1 MSDKFDLKGK
11 VAIITGSSKGIG
23 EHIAISLATHG
34 ANVIVS
40 SRSQEAVDAVA
51 ASIREQGGEAT
62 GIACHV
68 GHEDQLNDLVS
79 RTVEI
84 YGGVNIL
91 VNNAAINPFF
101 GKLTDT
107 DSAVFD
113 KIMNVNL
120 KACWALSNLCYPHME
135 AAGGG
140 SVINIASVEGLKP
153 SFGLGL
159 YSVSK
164 AALIMLTKSQAK
176 EWGRKTY
183 AAMPSAPASYK
194 PNSAQQSGLMKK
206 H

>member
-1 MSDKFDLKGK
+1 MSDKFNLKDK

-23 EHIAISLATHG
+23 EHIARTLAAHG
-34 ANVIVS
+34 AKVIVS
-40 SRSQEAVDAVA
+40 SRSQEAVDGVA
-51 ASIREQGGEAT
+51 ASISQEGGEAT

-68 GHEDQLNDLVS
+68 GKEDQLKALVS
-79 RTVEI
+79 KTVDT

-91 VNNAAINPFF
+91 VNNAAVNPFY

-135 AAGGG
+135 EAGGG

-153 SFGLGL
+153 SFGLCL
-159 YSVSK
+159 RNTHNM
-164 AALIMLTKSQAK
+164 ACA
-176 EWGRKTY
+176 
-183 AAMPSAPASYK
+183 
-194 PNSAQQSGLMKK
+194 
-206 H
+206 